1 MEINSLITKLENA
14 INYFEKELASI
25 RTSRATTSMLD
36 TISIDAYGSKTPLNQ
51 LGNISTPD
59 SSTLTI
65 QIWDTSMLKS
75 VETAIIESNLGINPQ
90 SDGSLIRLSIPKLSE
105 ERRKELS
112 KVSSQYSENAKVAIR
127 NIRRDFIDQI
137 KSGKPITVTDPD
149 MTRFMMTLDHAVELV
164 LYAFNNGKSGD
175 IFVQKSPAST
185 IGELAIC
192 LKGLYNS
199 KVEIKN
205 IGIRHAEKMHETL
218 LSKEEFMGAE
228 DLGKYYR
235 VAADNRD
242 LNYDKYYSKGSTKV
256 FSCIE

>member
-1 MEINSLITKLENA
+1 MEINSLIIKLENA
-14 INYFEKELASI
+14 INYYEKELASI

-137 KSGKPITVTDPD
+137 KLEEKEKEISQDEMKKQIDVIQKKIDEYILKIDSINLSKVTD
-149 MTRFMMTLDHAVELV
+149 
-164 LYAFNNGKSGD
+164 
-175 IFVQKSPAST
+175 I
-185 IGELAIC
+185 
-192 LKGLYNS
+192 LK
-199 KVEIKN
+199 V
-205 IGIRHAEKMHETL
+205 
-218 LSKEEFMGAE
+218 
-228 DLGKYYR
+228 
-235 VAADNRD
+235 
-242 LNYDKYYSKGSTKV
+242 
-256 FSCIE
+256 